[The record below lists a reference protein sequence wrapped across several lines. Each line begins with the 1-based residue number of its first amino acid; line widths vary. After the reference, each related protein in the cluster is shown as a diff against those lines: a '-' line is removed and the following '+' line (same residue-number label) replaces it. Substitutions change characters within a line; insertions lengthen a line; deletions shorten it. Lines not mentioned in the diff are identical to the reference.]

1 MSHFDLI
8 KWIYNIFFVSE
19 PRVKIV
25 KMSRR
30 GGLPDQQIDSTL
42 EEDSGGEDDTGELT
56 GEQCQEGGSDSDDD
70 VEEISGSET

>member
-8 KWIYNIFFVSE
+8 KWIYYIFFVSE
-19 PRVKIV
+19 PRVKSV

-42 EEDSGGEDDTGELT
+42 EEDSGDTGELT
-56 GEQCQEGGSDSDDD
+56 GEQWQEGGSDSYDD
-70 VEEISGSET
+70 VEEISGSES

>member
-8 KWIYNIFFVSE
+8 KWIYYIFFVSE
-19 PRVKIV
+19 PRVKSV

-56 GEQCQEGGSDSDDD
+56 GEQR
-70 VEEISGSET
+70 